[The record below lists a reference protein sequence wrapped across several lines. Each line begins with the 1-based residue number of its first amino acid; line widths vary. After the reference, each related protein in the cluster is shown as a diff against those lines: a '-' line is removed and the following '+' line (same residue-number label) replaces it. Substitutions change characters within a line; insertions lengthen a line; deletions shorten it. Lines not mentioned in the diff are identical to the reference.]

1 MISPRLAVL
10 SLIVTAIRSTIPL
23 MSRHHES
30 HRRVT
35 FLLGAIWILL
45 TAVVSVG
52 AEVRTSA
59 VLDPRQMRFDPVQF
73 TPPEPERVVL
83 PNGLVVYLLEDHEL
97 PLITMTAT
105 MRVGSWLDPTDQVG
119 LASVTGITMRTG
131 GTQQMTPEQLDE
143 QLEHLSAQLSVGI
156 GVEAGAAMLDVLK
169 KDFRVGLGIFADV
182 LRRPRFDASRVELE
196 KLQAME
202 AIRRRQDRPQSIAA
216 REFTKLLYGPT
227 HPLARESSIE
237 TIRRITRED
246 VLAFHKRY
254 LHPNGIILGVT
265 GDFERGPM
273 LAALTE
279 VFGDWTKGDVPEIV
293 YPKRDERED
302 ARNATERPVAPSAR
316 ADQRIVRF
324 IGKTTSQAH
333 LRVGHLTLKEQD
345 PDYPALALLNDI
357 LGGGSFRSRLFQDVR
372 TRLGLAYSVGSTL
385 RAGTREQGVWV
396 VRAETKVASAQDVV
410 ARVVTNLEQITKQS
424 VTDDELEEA
433 KEAFVNSF
441 VFSFTSPSSIVSRL
455 ISLEYDGLPKD
466 FLQRLRD
473 EVMKLTKEDLLRV
486 AKTHLHPNRLKILA
500 VGPPETLGQVLSGFG
515 AVEEIKL
522 PPEG

>member
-1 MISPRLAVL
+1 MMRPIE
-10 SLIVTAIRSTIPL
+10 T
-23 MSRHHES
+23 
-30 HRRVT
+30 RRRYL
-35 FLLGAIWILL
+35 FLLLSVLWMSL
-45 TAVVSVG
+45 TASVVG
-52 AEVRTSA
+52 AEVRSWSG
-59 VLDPRQMRFDPVQF
+59 LDPRQMRFDPVQF
-73 TPPEPERVVL
+73 SPPEPERLVL
-83 PNGLVVYLLEDHEL
+83 PNGLVIYLLEDHEL
-97 PLITMTAT
+97 PLVTITAT
-105 MRVGSWLDPTDQVG
+105 MRVGSWLDPIEQIG
-119 LASVTGITMRTG
+119 LASLTGITMRTG
-131 GTQQMTPEQLDE
+131 GTQRLTPEQLDE

-169 KDFRVGLGIFADV
+169 KDLRVGLGIFADV
-182 LRRPRFDASRVELE
+182 LRRPRFDAARIELE
-196 KLQAME
+196 KLQAIE

-216 REFTKLLYGPT
+216 REFTKLLYGPS

-237 TIRRITRED
+237 SIRRITRED
-246 VLAFHKRY
+246 VIAFHKRY
-254 LHPNGIILGVT
+254 LHPNGLILGVT
-265 GDFERGPM
+265 GDFDKASM
-273 LAALTE
+273 IAALNE
-279 VFGDWTKGDVPEIV
+279 VFGDWTKGNVPEII
-293 YPKRDERED
+293 YPKTDGAE
-302 ARNATERPVAPSAR
+302 AHNGVTQTVTSGGSR
-316 ADQRIVRF
+316 AEQRTIRF
-324 IGKTTSQAH
+324 IGKATSQAH
-333 LRVGHLTLKEQD
+333 LRVGHLSLKEQD

-385 RAGTREQGVWV
+385 RAGTREQGLWV

-410 ARVVTNLEQITKQS
+410 TRVVTNLEQLTSQP
-424 VTDDELEEA
+424 VTDAELEEA

-473 EVMKLTKEDLLRV
+473 DVMKLTKEDLLR
-486 AKTHLHPNRLKILA
+486 AAQTHLHPNRLKILA